1 MQKPA
6 YSPEKNAQLL
16 KHRIEEL
23 RAGLFQYDPVQLAAR
38 TGMAFIYLDEGQAE
52 FHSVLWD
59 REIMVSYPEY
69 HINELTSGKECN
81 VAQQALLLY
90 YFHTADGTPPGDAWI
105 SFTELPDGRFYTQAF
120 QGYTGDELKRE
131 FGDDR
136 PAFEQ
141 AACAL
146 AGRKENLGDAAY
158 SFQLLPQVSL
168 LTVCWLGDEDFP
180 TKYQILFS
188 SNISHYLPT
197 DACAIAGS
205 MLTRRLIGAR
215 AGVIGS

>member
-1 MQKPA
+1 MQQPTYNPK
-6 YSPEKNAQLL
+6 KNAQLL
-16 KHRIEEL
+16 NNRIEEL
-23 RAGLFQYDPVQLAAR
+23 RARLFQSDPVQLAAR
-38 TGMAFIYLDEGQAE
+38 TGMAFIHLDKGQAE
-52 FHSVLWD
+52 FHTVLWD
-59 REIMVSYPEY
+59 RKIKVTYPEY
-69 HINELTSGKECN
+69 LMYELPSGSECGI
-81 VAQQALLLY
+81 AQQALLLY
-90 YFHTADGTPPGDAWI
+90 YFHTADGTLPGDVWI

-136 PAFEQ
+136 PAFER

-168 LTVCWLGDEDFP
+168 LVVCWLGDEDFP

-215 AGVIGS
+215 SGAIGS